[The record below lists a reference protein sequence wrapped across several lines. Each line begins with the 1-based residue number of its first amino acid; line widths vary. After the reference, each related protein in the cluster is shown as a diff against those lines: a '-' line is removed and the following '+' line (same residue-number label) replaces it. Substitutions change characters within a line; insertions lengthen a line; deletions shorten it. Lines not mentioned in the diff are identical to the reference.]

1 MGESQKAPPLAGEL
15 SVNDSEQ
22 TEGEYLTALGFFEP
36 FPFQLLITFAATNAG
51 WNMVVLQRC
60 RLQYSLFRPILPSL
74 HRPLDRRVGVI
85 SLDFI
90 GQDNAEVAFRLET
103 EFGILTRCG
112 LHCAPN
118 AHKTLSTFPQ
128 GTVRFSLGFA
138 NTEDDVDRTVEAV
151 KRLAEG

>member
-1 MGESQKAPPLAGEL
+1 MCGGDSQKAPPLAGEL

-74 HRPLDRRVGVI
+74 HRPLG
-85 SLDFI
+85 
-90 GQDNAEVAFRLET
+90 A
-103 EFGILTRCG
+103 
-112 LHCAPN
+112 
-118 AHKTLSTFPQ
+118 
-128 GTVRFSLGFA
+128 LGS
-138 NTEDDVDRTVEAV
+138 NPP
-151 KRLAEG
+151 